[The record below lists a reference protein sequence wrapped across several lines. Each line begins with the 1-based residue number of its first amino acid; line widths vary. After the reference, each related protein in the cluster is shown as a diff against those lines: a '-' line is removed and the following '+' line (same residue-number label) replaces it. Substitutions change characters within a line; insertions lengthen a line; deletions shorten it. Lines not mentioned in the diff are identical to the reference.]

1 MVRVGTCR
9 KISFQVVFS
18 CYATG
23 QARRDLFL
31 AKNFLADVRPELLEN
46 VIQDSGFHLR
56 SKVQSRLIEA
66 PLLRGIISVGQTRF
80 QSIAH
85 HLREVDTRASR
96 ICLSDEG
103 PRYRVAC
110 AAQKASPAQGVIT
123 WVLVRDRGDNGLG
136 EKSSRHSVREGA
148 PIITPVTDDSA
159 AQFRIGI
166 QDHGLSS

>member
-56 SKVQSRLIEA
+56 SKVQSRLIQA
-66 PLLRGIISVGQTRF
+66 PLLRRIISVGQTRF

-85 HLREVDTRASR
+85 HLREVETRASR

-103 PRYRVAC
+103 PRYRVAR
-110 AAQKASPAQGVIT
+110 AVEKATLPHGVIT
-123 WVLVRDRGDNGLG
+123 WVFVRDRGDNGLG
-136 EKSSRHSVREGA
+136 KKSPRHSVRECA
-148 PIITPVTDDSA
+148 PIIASITGESA
-159 AQFRIGI
+159 AQF
-166 QDHGLSS
+166 

>member
-66 PLLRGIISVGQTRF
+66 PLLRRIISVGQTRF
-80 QSIAH
+80 ESVAH
-85 HLREVDTRASR
+85 HLREVETRASR

-103 PRYRVAC
+103 PRYRVASTV
-110 AAQKASPAQGVIT
+110 QKTAPTQGVIK
-123 WVLVRDRGDNGLG
+123 WVLVRDRGDYSLG
-136 EKSSRHSVREGA
+136 EKGSRHSVRESA
-148 PIITPVTDDSA
+148 PVITPIPDDSA
-159 AQFRIGI
+159 AKFRVRI
-166 QDHGLSS
+166 QGHG